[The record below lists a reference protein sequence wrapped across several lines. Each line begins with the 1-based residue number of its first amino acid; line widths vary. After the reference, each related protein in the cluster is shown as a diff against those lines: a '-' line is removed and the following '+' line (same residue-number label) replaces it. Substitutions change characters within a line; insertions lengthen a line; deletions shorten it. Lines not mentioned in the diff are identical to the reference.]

1 MSAGRGTISGLGTA
15 PRDLAFMGSEST
27 GRRRAEIN
35 LEEPR
40 GAYR

>member
-1 MSAGRGTISGLGTA
+1 MSAGRGAVAELGTGSSD
-15 PRDLAFMGSEST
+15 PTFVGFESLGQSWLA
-27 GRRRAEIN
+27 IN